1 MNIERL
7 ILNKLLTNEIY
18 ARKYFSFLK
27 NEYFTNELVGNSYKY
42 YNDIY
47 IIYRD
52 HFEKYDNI
60 PLIDDMILHLK
71 DYVKYENRNDYT
83 EIMDGIKKEIMIT
96 YNYNKVIEDKLL
108 FDKTE
113 KWIKDCELEIAIRKS
128 IDIYEQDS
136 RTSDDNSLIADMI
149 TQAIGVSFDEDLGT
163 EFTDLDRLKPSKNDG
178 TKIPFLSNTLNILTN
193 GGAETKAIN
202 IIAMAQNGGKTRFMC
217 WLAQG
222 YIKQGYDVLYIT
234 MEMAENKIYNYVD
247 SAFFELDITKS
258 DDVDIREYKYNKLK
272 ECKSRVKDGK
282 LGRLVV
288 KKFPIKSIHAIDI
301 KNYINRLRL
310 VKNFKPKVVFVDYL
324 QIIKSFKAGRLALD
338 KTHHIYGETCIE
350 LRSVAEDY
358 DLCMWTAS
366 QFNKDGANTNNF
378 DAYNLKGSTD
388 ISNNADFMLGG
399 YASEENLKDGIVQ
412 FGVMKTRYN
421 IKTFMKDFTMGLNE
435 KEMRFYDL
443 IKYGDYDNISNTDKK
458 NDIYIPLS
466 SKVLKKS
473 DKEILRIA
481 QNKKHNEKNKSV
493 TVDSESV
500 IIDNSVLSDDE
511 NLVTPFDEFDENRGF
526 YD

>member
-7 ILNKLLTNEIY
+7 ILNKLVSNEVY

-27 NEYFTNELVGNSYKY
+27 PEYFTNEIVDDNYRY

-47 IIYRD
+47 IMYRE
-52 HFEKYDNI
+52 HFEQYDGI
-60 PLIDDMILHLK
+60 PLYDDMLLHVR
-71 DYVKYENRNDYT
+71 DYTRYDNRNDFE
-83 EIMDGIKKEIMIT
+83 EIMSGIKKEIDRI
-96 YNYNKVIEDKLL
+96 YRYNKSIEDKLL
-108 FDKTE
+108 FRKTE
-113 KWIKDCELEIAIRKS
+113 SWIRDKELEIAIRNS
-128 IDIYEQDS
+128 IEIYEKDD
-136 RTSDDNSLIADMI
+136 RTSEDSSHIADMI
-149 TQAIGVSFDEDLGT
+149 TRAIGISFDEDLGT
-163 EFTDLDRLKPSKNDG
+163 EFIDIERLKPSKNDG
-178 TKIPFLSNTLNILTN
+178 TKIPFASKTLNVLTN

-222 YIKQGYDVLYIT
+222 YIKLGYDVLYIT
-234 MEMAENKIYNYVD
+234 MEMAENKIYNYID

-258 DDVDIREYKYNKLK
+258 DNEDIRQYKQKKLE
-272 ECKSRVKDGK
+272 ECKEKTQKGK
-282 LGRLVV
+282 MGRLLV
-288 KKFPIKSIHAIDI
+288 KKFPIKSIHALDI

-324 QIIKSFKAGRLALD
+324 QIIKSYKAGRLPLD
-338 KTHHIYGETCIE
+338 KTHHIYGEITIE
-350 LRSVAEDY
+350 LRGVAEDY

-399 YASEENLKDGIVQ
+399 YASEDNLKDGIVQ

-421 IKTFMKDFTMGLNE
+421 LKTFMKDFTMGLNE

-443 IKYGDYDNISNTDKK
+443 IKYEDCDTISDNIDIFIPKSQK
-458 NDIYIPLS
+458 NETLS
-466 SKVLKKS
+466 IKERKRLKDVRKIKEEKS
-473 DKEILRIA
+473 EDDD
-481 QNKKHNEKNKSV
+481 NEKEL
-493 TVDSESV
+493 DSSEIKEV
-500 IIDNSVLSDDE
+500 YE
-511 NLVTPFDEFDENRGF
+511 K
-526 YD
+526 